1 MPAERPVAAEL
12 PKLDISAVVP
22 CYNEAE
28 SIDLAYQRITREL
41 ERYGDVE
48 VVFVDDGSTDATL
61 ERVRA
66 LAAADRRVTYL
77 SFARNFGQEAAFSAG
92 FKYASKPWTVQFDA
106 DLQWPPEEVHRLL
119 ARTAEGYDV
128 VFGIRER
135 RRDPFIRRFGAAAS
149 QWVARVWLGIE
160 YPRGASAFRVVRS
173 SVAKKIV
180 ALRLDT
186 PYFIATVP
194 RVGARSTSVPVVHQ
208 PRLHGVSKWSVRKL
222 AVHALELLFGF
233 SLRPIA
239 LAYLFAA
246 AALLLGLVTAG
257 LDLAGRLD
265 AAAVARAALA
275 VEVLTMVALALV
287 ARYVVRLVKGHG
299 RGPQFYVR
307 EANIPIQPEDD
318 LYEHEPAAAPAVQG
332 EPAHEQP
339 ARPRRQRRPDPDLP
353 GGQAAGMPHD
363 RRGPARRRAG
373 GPAGRR
379 VPAGQHQG
387 AGGGDRAPGRGD
399 GGGRG
404 GAGQ

>member
-1 MPAERPVAAEL
+1 MPAEQPVAAEL

-28 SIDLAYQRITREL
+28 SIDLAYERITREL

-48 VVFVDDGSTDATL
+48 VLFVDDGSTDATL

-66 LAAADRRVTYL
+66 LAAADPRVKYL
-77 SFARNFGQEAAFSAG
+77 SFTRNFGQEAAFSAG
-92 FKYASKPWTVQFDA
+92 FKYAAKPWTVQFDA
-106 DLQWPPEEVHRLL
+106 DLQWPPEEVHKLL

-135 RRDPFIRRFGAAAS
+135 RRDPWFRRLGAAAS
-149 QWVARVWLGIE
+149 QWVARAWLGIE
-160 YPRGASAFRVVRS
+160 VPVGASAFRVVRS

-194 RVGARSTSVPVVHQ
+194 RVGARYTSVPIVHH

-222 AVHALELLFGF
+222 AVHAFELLFGF

-239 LAYLFAA
+239 LAYLFSVAA
-246 AALLLGLVTAG
+246 VLLGLATAV

-265 AAAVARAALA
+265 AGGIARAALA
-275 VEVLTMVALALV
+275 VQVLTLVAVALV
-287 ARYVVRLVKGHG
+287 ARYVVRLVKGQG

-307 EANIPIQPEDD
+307 EANIPVQPEDD
-318 LYEHEPAAAPAVQG
+318 LYEHEHEPAPAPAVK
-332 EPAHEQP
+332 
-339 ARPRRQRRPDPDLP
+339 
-353 GGQAAGMPHD
+353 
-363 RRGPARRRAG
+363 RGLG
-373 GPAGRR
+373 S
-379 VPAGQHQG
+379 
-387 AGGGDRAPGRGD
+387 
-399 GGGRG
+399 
-404 GAGQ
+404 

>member
-1 MPAERPVAAEL
+1 MPAERPVAADS
-12 PKLDISAVVP
+12 PKLEISAVVP

-28 SIDLAYQRITREL
+28 SVDLAYERITREL

-48 VVFVDDGSTDATL
+48 VIFVDDGSTDATL

-66 LAAADRRVTYL
+66 LAAADPRVKYL

-92 FKYASKPWTVQFDA
+92 FKYAAKPWTVQFDA
-106 DLQWPPEEVHRLL
+106 DLQWPPEEVHKLL

-135 RRDPFIRRFGAAAS
+135 RRDPWFRRLGAAAS
-149 QWVARVWLGIE
+149 QWVARAWLGIE
-160 YPRGASAFRVVRS
+160 VPMGASAFRVVRS

-194 RVGARSTSVPVVHQ
+194 RVGASYTSVPIVHH

-239 LAYLFAA
+239 LAYLFSVAA
-246 AALLLGLVTAG
+246 VLLGLAAAV

-265 AAAVARAALA
+265 AAGIARAALA
-275 VEVLTMVALALV
+275 VQILTLVALALV
-287 ARYVVRLVKGHG
+287 ARYLVRLVKGQG

-307 EANIPIQPEDD
+307 EANIPVQPEDD
-318 LYEHEPAAAPAVQG
+318 LYEHEHEPAPSPAVQR
-332 EPAHEQP
+332 ELAS
-339 ARPRRQRRPDPDLP
+339 
-353 GGQAAGMPHD
+353 
-363 RRGPARRRAG
+363 
-373 GPAGRR
+373 
-379 VPAGQHQG
+379 
-387 AGGGDRAPGRGD
+387 
-399 GGGRG
+399 
-404 GAGQ
+404 

>member
-1 MPAERPVAAEL
+1 MPAERPVAAER

-28 SIDLAYQRITREL
+28 SVDLAYERITREL

-48 VVFVDDGSTDATL
+48 VIFVDDGSTDATL

-66 LAAADRRVTYL
+66 LAAADPRVKYL
-77 SFARNFGQEAAFSAG
+77 SFTRNFGQEAAFSAG
-92 FKYASKPWTVQFDA
+92 FKYVAKPWTVQFDA
-106 DLQWPPEEVHRLL
+106 DLQWPPEEVHKLL

-135 RRDPFIRRFGAAAS
+135 RRDPWFRRLGAAAS
-149 QWVARVWLGIE
+149 QWVARAWLGIE
-160 YPRGASAFRVVRS
+160 VPMGASAFRVVRT

-194 RVGARSTSVPVVHQ
+194 RVGARYTSVPIVHH

-239 LAYLFAA
+239 LAYLFSVAA
-246 AALLLGLVTAG
+246 VLLGLATAV

-265 AAAVARAALA
+265 AGGIARAGLA
-275 VEVLTMVALALV
+275 VQVLTLVALALV
-287 ARYVVRLVKGHG
+287 ARYLVRLVKGQG

-307 EANIPIQPEDD
+307 EANIPVQPEDD
-318 LYEHEPAAAPAVQG
+318 LYEHEHEPAAAPAVQ
-332 EPAHEQP
+332 
-339 ARPRRQRRPDPDLP
+339 
-353 GGQAAGMPHD
+353 
-363 RRGPARRRAG
+363 RGLAS
-373 GPAGRR
+373 
-379 VPAGQHQG
+379 
-387 AGGGDRAPGRGD
+387 
-399 GGGRG
+399 
-404 GAGQ
+404 

>member
-1 MPAERPVAAEL
+1 MPTRVAIPAERPVVAEL

-28 SIDLAYQRITREL
+28 SVDLAYERITREL

-48 VVFVDDGSTDATL
+48 VIFVDDGSTDATL

-66 LAAADRRVTYL
+66 LAAADQRVKYL

-92 FKYASKPWTVQFDA
+92 FKYAAKPWTVQFDA
-106 DLQWPPEEVHRLL
+106 DLQWPPEEVHKLL

-135 RRDPFIRRFGAAAS
+135 RRDPWFRRLGAAAS
-149 QWVARVWLGIE
+149 QWVARAWLGIE
-160 YPRGASAFRVVRS
+160 VPMGASAFRVVRS

-194 RVGARSTSVPVVHQ
+194 RVGARYTSVPIVHH

-239 LAYLFAA
+239 LAYLFSVAAVLLGLVHAHEAGTRMLFGLSAACYAA
-246 AALLLGLVTAG
+246 AALLGAGFASGSRSSSTLTPSSSTSRLATLPTQLSKVLNDSSTRSPRPSSYQVRKGLSPW
-257 LDLAGRLD
+257 R
-265 AAAVARAALA
+265 
-275 VEVLTMVALALV
+275 
-287 ARYVVRLVKGHG
+287 
-299 RGPQFYVR
+299 
-307 EANIPIQPEDD
+307 
-318 LYEHEPAAAPAVQG
+318 PAWRS
-332 EPAHEQP
+332 
-339 ARPRRQRRPDPDLP
+339 ARPLKL
-353 GGQAAGMPHD
+353 
-363 RRGPARRRAG
+363 
-373 GPAGRR
+373 
-379 VPAGQHQG
+379 
-387 AGGGDRAPGRGD
+387 
-399 GGGRG
+399 
-404 GAGQ
+404 

>member
-1 MPAERPVAAEL
+1 MPTRVAIPAERPVVAEL

-28 SIDLAYQRITREL
+28 SVDLAYERITREL

-48 VVFVDDGSTDATL
+48 VIFVDDGSTDATL

-66 LAAADRRVTYL
+66 LAAADQRVKYL

-92 FKYASKPWTVQFDA
+92 FKYAAKPWTVQFDA
-106 DLQWPPEEVHRLL
+106 DLQWPPEEVHKLL

-135 RRDPFIRRFGAAAS
+135 RRDPWFRRLGAAAS
-149 QWVARVWLGIE
+149 QWVARAWLGIE
-160 YPRGASAFRVVRS
+160 VPMGASAFRVVRS

-194 RVGARSTSVPVVHQ
+194 RVGARYTSVPIVHH
-208 PRLHGVSKWSVRKL
+208 PRLYGVSKWSVRKL

-239 LAYLFAA
+239 LAYLFSVAA
-246 AALLLGLVTAG
+246 VLLGLATAG

-265 AAAVARAALA
+265 AGGLARAGLA
-275 VEVLTMVALALV
+275 VQVLTLVALALV
-287 ARYVVRLVKGHG
+287 ARYLVRLVKGQG
-299 RGPQFYVR
+299 RGPQFYIR
-307 EANIPIQPEDD
+307 EANIPVQPEDD
-318 LYEHEPAAAPAVQG
+318 LYEHEPAT
-332 EPAHEQP
+332 
-339 ARPRRQRRPDPDLP
+339 
-353 GGQAAGMPHD
+353 
-363 RRGPARRRAG
+363 
-373 GPAGRR
+373 
-379 VPAGQHQG
+379 VPAAQREL
-387 AGGGDRAPGRGD
+387 AS
-399 GGGRG
+399 
-404 GAGQ
+404 

>member
-1 MPAERPVAAEL
+1 MPAERPAAAEP

-28 SIDLAYQRITREL
+28 SVDLAYERITREL

-48 VVFVDDGSTDATL
+48 VIFVDDGSTDATL
-61 ERVRA
+61 ERVKA
-66 LAAADRRVTYL
+66 LAATDPRVKYL

-92 FKYASKPWTVQFDA
+92 FKYAAKPWTVQFDA
-106 DLQWPPEEVHRLL
+106 DLQWPPEEVHKLL

-135 RRDPFIRRFGAAAS
+135 RRDPWFRRLGAAAS
-149 QWVARVWLGIE
+149 QWVARAWLGIE
-160 YPRGASAFRVVRS
+160 VPMGASAFRVVRS

-194 RVGARSTSVPVVHQ
+194 RVGARYTSVPIVHH

-239 LAYLFAA
+239 LAYLFAVA
-246 AALLLGLVTAG
+246 AVLLGLAIAG

-265 AAAVARAALA
+265 AGGLARAGLA
-275 VEVLTMVALALV
+275 VQVLTLVALALV
-287 ARYVVRLVKGHG
+287 ARYLVRLVKGQG

-307 EANIPIQPEDD
+307 EANIPVQPEDD
-318 LYEHEPAAAPAVQG
+318 LYEHEHEPAPEPAVQR
-332 EPAHEQP
+332 ELAS
-339 ARPRRQRRPDPDLP
+339 
-353 GGQAAGMPHD
+353 
-363 RRGPARRRAG
+363 
-373 GPAGRR
+373 
-379 VPAGQHQG
+379 
-387 AGGGDRAPGRGD
+387 
-399 GGGRG
+399 
-404 GAGQ
+404 